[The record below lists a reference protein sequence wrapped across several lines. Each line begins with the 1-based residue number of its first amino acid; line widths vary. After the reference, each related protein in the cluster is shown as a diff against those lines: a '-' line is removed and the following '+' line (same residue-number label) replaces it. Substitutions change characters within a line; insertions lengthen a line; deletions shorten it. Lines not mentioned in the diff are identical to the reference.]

1 MLSLS
6 HRQREHNLWEY
17 MDLVEALATRDYR
30 DFTGVET
37 YISECVL
44 AGNWSFIPFKKVNQT
59 AMRTNAAPMGSVA
72 PTRLH
77 ASIAA
82 GSSGM
87 IAS

>member
-1 MLSLS
+1 
-6 HRQREHNLWEY
+6 

-59 AMRTNAAPMGSVA
+59 AMRTNAAPHLGSVA